1 MGDQENINSSF
12 TTDDNQVMR
21 MLTALQSMITDVSE
35 RLLAQEDQIT
45 NIRNRQS
52 ILDYEGSPITPERKH
67 SSNEILDRR
76 NSLAERDLAKLSISN
91 TDNRVLHTSQNFHM
105 KQKLG
110 DFLKFTEYLEL
121 VQEIKRFKSRPGNS
135 AVDIY
140 LYREEFMNS
149 TMRSWVL
156 TRLHLY
162 YGSERAKRTKEYKSV
177 TSSELTN
184 LESVQFLPML
194 EKVFISTNKE
204 EYQRFFKRIIE
215 QFKPSMACKTLTM
228 ASVRYLI
235 ADFEVFTEIFTDA
248 ITVNP
253 EKEKPDDTE
262 LGPWHPGLKDSKAL
276 DQQGMLPIIMSWFPV
291 GLFRAI
297 RSRMTAEHKIQSMA
311 EWIAKFKIV
320 LQDFSFMEARYHDLL
335 STISQTNQKYGSQPQ
350 DKAKTP
356 SIPSKPAVYLRNIT
370 DNMEQEDEV
379 QIETEDIETILSPLT
394 EATDVEDDSTQ
405 PLNAITSGRPIPK
418 KDDARR
424 LVATGENRKP
434 TKDLVCFRFL
444 QQTCTNSECG
454 FSHKTEDILKYLDET
469 RRHFSP

>member
-1 MGDQENINSSF
+1 MFRLQALL
-12 TTDDNQVMR
+12 Q
-21 MLTALQSMITDVSE
+21 MLITDLEKKTHGGISSHGADPRE
-35 RLLAQEDQIT
+35 SAQLKAQEMIDTIVAI
-45 NIRNRQS
+45 N
-52 ILDYEGSPITPERKH
+52 
-67 SSNEILDRR
+67 
-76 NSLAERDLAKLSISN
+76 LAELCEPSRQA
-91 TDNRVLHTSQNFHM
+91 
-105 KQKLG
+105 

-140 LYREEFMNS
+140 LYWEEFMNS

-162 YGSERAKRTKEYKSV
+162 YGSERAKRAKEYKSV
-177 TSSELTN
+177 TSSEMTN

-276 DQQGMLPIIMSWFPV
+276 DQQGMLPIIMS
-291 GLFRAI
+291 
-297 RSRMTAEHKIQSMA
+297 S
-311 EWIAKFKIV
+311 
-320 LQDFSFMEARYHDLL
+320 
-335 STISQTNQKYGSQPQ
+335 
-350 DKAKTP
+350 
-356 SIPSKPAVYLRNIT
+356 
-370 DNMEQEDEV
+370 
-379 QIETEDIETILSPLT
+379 
-394 EATDVEDDSTQ
+394 
-405 PLNAITSGRPIPK
+405 
-418 KDDARR
+418 
-424 LVATGENRKP
+424 
-434 TKDLVCFRFL
+434 
-444 QQTCTNSECG
+444 
-454 FSHKTEDILKYLDET
+454 
-469 RRHFSP
+469 